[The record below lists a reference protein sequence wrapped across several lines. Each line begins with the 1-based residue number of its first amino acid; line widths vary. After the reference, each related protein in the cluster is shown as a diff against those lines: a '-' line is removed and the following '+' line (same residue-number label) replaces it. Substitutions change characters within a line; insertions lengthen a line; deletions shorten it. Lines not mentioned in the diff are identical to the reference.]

1 MIAYVLF
8 GLAALL
14 VVAAAWLW
22 FAPASPSLSTP
33 PPPPADPTEPT
44 EPAQD
49 VEPEAEEE
57 PALEVEVETEPE
69 PEPELKPKAPPV
81 LERALEPEPDPD
93 PEPEPTPEPAP
104 KRPHRMSGLQLPGA
118 SRRERRLWAEQH
130 GFRFSKVDEFLVNE
144 WHRGAAASGAE
155 PRDVVAGQVY
165 GHDVRVVD
173 LGGVTVVAVATGEVS
188 DIVVDMRRPQF
199 QADSSAD
206 LVPVEAVE
214 GFDLFT
220 NEPSPVL
227 RFIDVRVRTAL
238 REMPES
244 VCAVWCEQ
252 DWVLAQLERGSTPQD
267 WEDTFAPLALLA
279 DAART
284 LPPREAAELAS
295 APGAEE
301 APEPEPETPQVQRPE
316 EPLELPTRVTGGGF
330 GELEDHEVGADS
342 VAPIADGSPAD
353 DGAELYDLTRVRREQ
368 QPSAIF
374 NDSSDTEKEPTD
386 HER

>member
-14 VVAAAWLW
+14 VVAAVWLW

-33 PPPPADPTEPT
+33 PPPPAEPSPEA
-44 EPAQD
+44 EPD
-49 VEPEAEEE
+49 VEPEVEEE
-57 PALEVEVETEPE
+57 PALEVEEEPE
-69 PEPELKPKAPPV
+69 PEPEPAP
-81 LERALEPEPDPD
+81 EPEPQLELEQAPEPE
-93 PEPEPTPEPAP
+93 PEPEPTPAPEPAP

-130 GFRFSKVDEFLVNE
+130 GFRFSKVDEYLVDE

-206 LVPVEAVE
+206 LVLVETVE
-214 GFDLFT
+214 GFELFT
-220 NEPSPVL
+220 NEPGPVL

-284 LPPREAAELAS
+284 LPPREAAALA
-295 APGAEE
+295 PVLGAEE
-301 APEPEPETPQVQRPE
+301 ALEPETPQVQRPE

-330 GELEDHEVGADS
+330 GELEDHEIGADS

-353 DGAELYDLTRVRREQ
+353 DGAQLYDLTRVRREQ
-368 QPSAIF
+368 QPSTIF
-374 NDSSDTEKEPTD
+374 NDTSDTPDTEKEPTD

>member
-14 VVAAAWLW
+14 VVAAVWLW
-22 FAPASPSLSTP
+22 FAPASSSLSTP
-33 PPPPADPTEPT
+33 PPPPAEPSP
-44 EPAQD
+44 EPAAEPAPA
-49 VEPEAEEE
+49 VEPELEEE
-57 PALEVEVETEPE
+57 PALEVEEEPE
-69 PEPELKPKAPPV
+69 PEPA
-81 LERALEPEPDPD
+81 
-93 PEPEPTPEPAP
+93 PEPEPQLELEQAPEPEPAP
-104 KRPHRMSGLQLPGA
+104 MPEPATKRPHRMSGLQLPGA

-130 GFRFSKVDEFLVNE
+130 GFRFSKVDEYLVDE

-206 LVPVEAVE
+206 LVPVETVE
-214 GFDLFT
+214 GFELFT
-220 NEPSPVL
+220 NEPGPVL

-244 VCAVWCEQ
+244 ACAVWCEQ

-284 LPPREAAELAS
+284 LPPREAADLAPALGAVD
-295 APGAEE
+295 APG
-301 APEPEPETPQVQRPE
+301 PDSSPVQRPE

-368 QPSAIF
+368 QPSTIF
-374 NDSSDTEKEPTD
+374 NDSSDTQDTEKEPTD

>member
-14 VVAAAWLW
+14 VVAAVWLW
-22 FAPASPSLSTP
+22 FAPASSSLSTP
-33 PPPPADPTEPT
+33 PPPPAEPSP
-44 EPAQD
+44 EPAPA
-49 VEPEAEEE
+49 VEPELEEE
-57 PALEVEVETEPE
+57 PALEVEEEPEPEPAPEPEPQLELEQAPEPE
-69 PEPELKPKAPPV
+69 PEPEPESEPAPV
-81 LERALEPEPDPD
+81 
-93 PEPEPTPEPAP
+93 PEPAP

-130 GFRFSKVDEFLVNE
+130 GFRFSKVDEYLVDE

-206 LVPVEAVE
+206 LVPVETVE
-214 GFDLFT
+214 GFELFT
-220 NEPSPVL
+220 NEPGPVL

-244 VCAVWCEQ
+244 ACAVWCEQ

-284 LPPREAAELAS
+284 LPPREAADLTPVLGAVD
-295 APGAEE
+295 APG
-301 APEPEPETPQVQRPE
+301 PETSPVQRPE

-368 QPSAIF
+368 QPSTIF
-374 NDSSDTEKEPTD
+374 NDTPKEPTD

>member
-14 VVAAAWLW
+14 VVAAVWLW
-22 FAPASPSLSTP
+22 FAPASPSVSTP
-33 PPPPADPTEPT
+33 PPPPAEPAEPT
-44 EPAQD
+44 LDE
-49 VEPEAEEE
+49 EAEEE
-57 PALEVEVETEPE
+57 PALEVHEVEVE
-69 PEPELKPKAPPV
+69 PEPELQPKAPPA
-81 LERALEPEPDPD
+81 LEHALEPEPDPD
-93 PEPEPTPEPAP
+93 PEPEPAPAPEPAP

-214 GFDLFT
+214 GFELFT
-220 NEPSPVL
+220 NEPGPVL

-238 REMPES
+238 REIPES

-284 LPPREAAELAS
+284 LPPRTAAELAS
-295 APGAEE
+295 APGAED
-301 APEPEPETPQVQRPE
+301 APEPETPQVQRPE
-316 EPLELPTRVTGGGF
+316 EPFELPTRVTGGGF

-368 QPSAIF
+368 QPSTIF
-374 NDSSDTEKEPTD
+374 NDSSDTEKEPTE

>member
-14 VVAAAWLW
+14 VVAAVWLW
-22 FAPASPSLSTP
+22 FAPASPSVSTP
-33 PPPPADPTEPT
+33 PPPPAEPTLDEEATEPAEPT

-49 VEPEAEEE
+49 VEPE
-57 PALEVEVETEPE
+57 VEVE
-69 PEPELKPKAPPV
+69 PEPELTPKAPPA
-81 LERALEPEPDPD
+81 LEQALEPEPDPEPV
-93 PEPEPTPEPAP
+93 PEPAPAPEPAP

-214 GFDLFT
+214 GFELFT
-220 NEPSPVL
+220 NEPGPVL

-238 REMPES
+238 REIPES

-284 LPPREAAELAS
+284 LPPRTAAELAP
-295 APGAEE
+295 APGAEDVPE
-301 APEPEPETPQVQRPE
+301 AETPQVQRPE
-316 EPLELPTRVTGGGF
+316 EPFELPTRVTGGGF

-368 QPSAIF
+368 QPSTIF
-374 NDSSDTEKEPTD
+374 NDSSDTTDTEKEPTD